1 MTTTARNFARLA
13 ALPALG
19 HVWHVA
25 GEVIVTAALGFV
37 DTTDAD
43 TIEHAPTD
51 PGYSYS
57 PDAHAKPAPTATGG
71 RNGHHGPQ
79 HIADLLNR

>member
-1 MTTTARNFARLA
+1 VTTIARKFARFVA
-13 ALPALG
+13 VPPLG

-37 DTTDAD
+37 DTADAD
-43 TIEHAPTD
+43 TTERVPTD

-57 PDAHAKPAPTATGG
+57 PDTHAKPATATGG
-71 RNGHHGPQ
+71 RHGHHGPQ
-79 HIADLLNR
+79 HIANLLNR